1 MSTSYCAYGH
11 VSKFPCLAPLYMLLD
26 VNLNMGDLEFCQREI
41 DMQLEIY
48 SHKAQF
54 VILA

>member
-1 MSTSYCAYGH
+1 
-11 VSKFPCLAPLYMLLD
+11 MLLD